1 MTYAKTLALAAALL
15 VSTASFAAHLP
26 EGSYPQTEQS
36 DVHGPSRAAVAA
48 EAVRYNVAGQP
59 GQIKGED
66 RPQLVQSYDQQHL
79 SRSQV
84 VADREAFARS
94 GQERIGNEA

>member
-1 MTYAKTLALAAALL
+1 MTYAKSFALAAALL
-15 VSTASFAAHLP
+15 ASTASFAAHLP
-26 EGSYPQTEQS
+26 EGSYPQTEEAIAQ
-36 DVHGPSRAAVAA
+36 GPSRAVVAA
-48 EAVRYNVAGQP
+48 EAARHNAAGQP

-84 VADREAFARS
+84 VADRDAFAQS